1 MKLII
6 FAVLL
11 QYSLSLKILQIVP
24 GFTNSHVLFNYRLAE
39 TLTKLGHNVRMWTQ
53 MEMNMVIAGDLSIPK
68 NVTEHRVPI
77 HFSDKMKA
85 EGLSIFQTMMFNKGS
100 AYDLWWTG
108 QEFKDMR
115 IESCHQMLK
124 VDPEIT
130 NYFKNENFD
139 LAIGHFHDLCPLAIS
154 EKVGIK
160 KVVWITHGTSVYDF
174 TSVQIGL
181 RTFPSFVPH
190 PLGSS
195 GDEMDFFGRFLNVA
209 WHLSTLDF
217 VNLPQNLLYDENNM
231 YKKEYRPS
239 HDAPDLWELSQNVR
253 ILFVNGD
260 RFLDF
265 PRPLPLGITFM
276 GEVGKKSSRSE
287 LVFPNE
293 INEIINRAEKGIIIF
308 SLGTVSNTTNMPPQ
322 MLRSFVEAFGKFP
335 EYQILWRMEME
346 VPEVDKYS
354 NINLLKWLPQ
364 KDLMK
369 HPKTKLLIAHGGYNS
384 FLEAAQSGI
393 PIVLMPLFAD
403 QFINAKRAKR
413 FGISEELDKLNLTP
427 EIVEEKMKILLNDEK
442 YSKNAKKL
450 ASMLNDRPFENPH
463 EILRHRLRLAVAAR
477 DHFAL
482 KAAQKLNFF
491 SFYGIDILTSS
502 LTIFSLL
509 INIIKN

>member
-1 MKLII
+1 
-6 FAVLL
+6 
-11 QYSLSLKILQIVP
+11 
-24 GFTNSHVLFNYRLAE
+24 
-39 TLTKLGHNVRMWTQ
+39 
-53 MEMNMVIAGDLSIPK
+53 MEMNMVVAGDLSIPK

-77 HFSDKMKA
+77 HFSDRMKA

-115 IESCHQMLK
+115 IESCHQMLQVDTK
-124 VDPEIT
+124 VI
-130 NYFKNENFD
+130 NSFKEENFD
-139 LAIGHFHDLCPLAIS
+139 FAIGHFHDLCPLAIA

-174 TSVQIGL
+174 TAVQIGL

-190 PLGSS
+190 PLGSA
-195 GDEMDFFGRFLNVA
+195 GDRMGFFERVFNLG

-231 YKKEYRPS
+231 YKKEYCPS
-239 HDAPDLWELSQNVR
+239 HDSPDLWELSQNVK

-276 GEVGKKSSRSE
+276 GEVGKKSSRSN
-287 LVFPNE
+287 LVFSSE
-293 INEIINRAEKGIIIF
+293 INDIIERAIKGIIIF
-308 SLGTVSNTTNMPPQ
+308 SLGTVSNTTNMPEQ
-322 MLRSFVEAFGKFP
+322 MIHSFVEAFGQFP
-335 EYQILWRMEME
+335 EYQILWRMEMNI
-346 VPEVDKYS
+346 PQASKYP

-384 FLEAAQSGI
+384 FLEASQSGI
-393 PIVLMPLFAD
+393 PIILMPLFAD

-427 EIVEEKMKILLNDEK
+427 EIVTEKMRMVLTDEK
-442 YSKNAKKL
+442 YFKNAKKL
-450 ASMLNDRPFENPH
+450 AAMLNDRPFDDPH
-463 EILRHRLRLAVAAR
+463 AILNHRLRLAVSSR

-482 KAAQKLNFF
+482 KASQKLGFIAF
-491 SFYGIDILTSS
+491 HGIDVLLATS
-502 LTIFSLL
+502 TIIFSL
-509 INIIKN
+509 ITIVKN